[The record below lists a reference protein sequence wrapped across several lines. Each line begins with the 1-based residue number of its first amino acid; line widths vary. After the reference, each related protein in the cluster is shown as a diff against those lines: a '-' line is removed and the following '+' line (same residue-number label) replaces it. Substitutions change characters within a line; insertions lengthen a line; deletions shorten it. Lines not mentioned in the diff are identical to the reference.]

1 MFSVGENMKSFDQFV
16 NCILCYIFGHSFDR
30 ESIQKLGA
38 DGYEVD
44 IGHCAICGKIMAAP
58 EGNDA

>member
-1 MFSVGENMKSFDQFV
+1 MKSFDQFV

-44 IGHCAICGKIMAAP
+44 IGHCAVCGKIMAAP